1 MTNEIEDLKRDS
13 ARLTW
18 LIEEAYA
25 GRQHLDATVKR
36 EYARQ
41 YIDLM
46 MAQARVNADVKRA
59 RWCEEMKAKVE
70 WEGHIKKWAVYY
82 QSGMATHCHYDPD
95 RNTAIDKARG
105 VK

>member
-1 MTNEIEDLKRDS
+1 MEIEDLKRDS

-18 LIEEAYA
+18 LIEEALA

-46 MAQARVNADVKRA
+46 MVQGNAAMQVYDVFMD
-59 RWCEEMKAKVE
+59 EEASIL
-70 WEGHIKKWAVYY
+70 GHAP
-82 QSGMATHCHYDPD
+82 GPD
-95 RNTAIDKARG
+95 RNIDVDEARR